1 MDWITR
7 LHVQRLLKRLLAVE
21 LTVDEAIDALED
33 VLERKGVTPLPVPP
47 DQLARPARPG
57 DRVG

>member
-7 LHVQRLLKRLLAVE
+7 LHVQRLLKRLTAVE

-33 VLERKGVTPLPVPP
+33 LLERKGVVAQPVPP
-47 DQLARPARPG
+47 DQIAGPAAPG
-57 DRVG
+57 